1 MAKDFSICLLF
12 ELYKGM
18 LTEKQQEAF
27 VNYYYDD
34 LSLAE
39 ISENT
44 GISRQGARDAIK
56 RSEEILLDT
65 EKRLGFLKKS
75 KESNLAFSQIGS
87 MASESKEAFVGGNSG
102 RALELLLKIETVAE
116 KMNGESIWHLNR

>member
-34 LSLAE
+34 LSLSE

-65 EKRLGFLKKS
+65 EKRLGFLQKS
-75 KESNLAFSQIGS
+75 KDINQAFHAIKTMAAESSH
-87 MASESKEAFVGGNSG
+87 AFVGGKSG
-102 RALELLLKIETVAE
+102 RALELLQKIVEESERMT
-116 KMNGESIWHLNR
+116 GESRWHLNR